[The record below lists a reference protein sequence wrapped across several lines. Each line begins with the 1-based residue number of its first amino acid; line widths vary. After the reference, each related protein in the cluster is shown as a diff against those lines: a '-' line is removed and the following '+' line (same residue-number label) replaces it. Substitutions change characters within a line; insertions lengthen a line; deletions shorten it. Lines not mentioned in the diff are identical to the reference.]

1 MKSSRHHPVIRVL
14 HWAVAFMVVAALAM
28 STFVMAKIPDQ
39 DPEKLAASL
48 RHMSVGLLICLATLA
63 RLFFRRRTKR
73 LPALSS
79 GMAWADV
86 LAAIVHRSLDVLV
99 LTMVVSG
106 IVMAVMSGL
115 PLIAIEGGAFPAA
128 LSSMTAHT
136 IHVVVASVLAG
147 ILVLHIGGALFHQF
161 ILRDGLLSRMMF
173 NPRAIVQRIPGLYC
187 AAGLSSQSGN
197 RKG

>member
-1 MKSSRHHPVIRVL
+1 MQSNRHHPVIRVL

-63 RLFFRRRTKR
+63 RLIYRRKTKR

-99 LTMVVSG
+99 LSMVVSG
-106 IVMAVMSGL
+106 IAMALMSGL
-115 PLIAIEGGAFPAA
+115 PLIALHGGAFPAA
-128 LSSMTAHT
+128 INHMSAHT
-136 IHVVVASVLAG
+136 IHVVVANVLAG

-173 NPRAIVQRIPGLYC
+173 DPRILLQRIPGL
-187 AAGLSSQSGN
+187 GGMLKLSSQSAS
-197 RKG
+197 RKA

>member
-28 STFVMAKIPDQ
+28 STFVMARIPDQ

-63 RLFFRRRTKR
+63 RLFFRRKTKR
-73 LPALSS
+73 LPVLSS
-79 GMAWADV
+79 GMAWADA

-106 IVMAVMSGL
+106 IVMAIMSRL
-115 PLIAIEGGAFPAA
+115 PWIAVQGGAFPAG
-128 LSSMTAHT
+128 LNDMTAHT
-136 IHVVVASVLAG
+136 IHVVVANVLAG
-147 ILVLHIGGALFHQF
+147 ILVLHAGGALFHQF
-161 ILRDGLLSRMMF
+161 ILRDGLLSRMSF
-173 NPRAIVQRIPGLYC
+173 DPRMLFLRIASFCGVVR
-187 AAGLSSQSGN
+187 LSSQSDG